1 MSTEFPEFHK
11 FFRARRTGTEHRHA
25 DCVPKNDLSEF
36 PTLASI
42 RTAME
47 ESSPNK
53 SKKPL
58 IIAVIVLLAFAAAY
72 VFALTKYKSEAENRA
87 AWLEPD
93 TQKAGENRIDVVGRI
108 VTADVIKGD
117 IVVRLEF
124 KPHGSFLAADG
135 ATLTR
140 DLELYVASATGKNVH
155 EFKKGKRMNPVEAV
169 VEIYEG
175 EPMDYPFD
183 SHTAELAF
191 FFEPAAAKG
200 GETGGDESIP
210 VAVQLGGSVA
220 GLRID
225 TDYDKENNKPDHA
238 VIDISIQRA
247 TTAMF
252 FSVFIMIAM
261 WALTFGVIFLVY
273 RVFAGHRKIEIS
285 MFSFLG
291 ALLFA
296 FPALRN
302 SQPGTPPIGTLS
314 DFIAFF
320 WAEVI
325 IALSL
330 LTVVICWLV
339 RGPGGEAK

>member
-1 MSTEFPEFHK
+1 MRPFVE
-11 FFRARRTGTEHRHA
+11 RAQRSVKLKAGAAPVQKR
-25 DCVPKNDLSEF
+25 LSDF
-36 PTLASI
+36 SSVASI
-42 RTAME
+42 RVMDET
-47 ESSPNK
+47 PK

-58 IIAVIVLLAFAAAY
+58 IIGVVLLLIFAGLY
-72 VFALTKYKSEAENRA
+72 VFVLTAYKNEGNNRA
-87 AWLEPD
+87 AELTAD
-93 TQKAGENRIDVVGRI
+93 TAKAGENRIDVSGRI
-108 VTADVIKGD
+108 VTADPLKGD
-117 IVVRLEF
+117 VVVRLEF
-124 KPHGSFLAADG
+124 TPHGSFAAGEGGTLA
-135 ATLTR
+135 R
-140 DLELYVASATGKNVH
+140 DLDLYVSSATGKNVH

-183 SHTAELAF
+183 SHEAELSF
-191 FFEPAAAKG
+191 FFEPAAKG
-200 GETGGDESIP
+200 AEAAAAESIP
-210 VAVQLGGSVA
+210 MAVEMRGSVA
-220 GLRID
+220 GLRLD
-225 TDYDKENNKPDHA
+225 TEYAKENTPDHA
-238 VIDISIQRA
+238 VIAISVQRA
-247 TTAMF
+247 STAVF

-261 WALTFGVIFLVY
+261 WALVIGVICLVY

-302 SQPGTPPIGTLS
+302 SQPGTPPIGTMS

-330 LTVVICWLV
+330 LSVVLRWLI
-339 RGPGGEAK
+339 RGPGGDAPK

>member
-1 MSTEFPEFHK
+1 
-11 FFRARRTGTEHRHA
+11 
-25 DCVPKNDLSEF
+25 
-36 PTLASI
+36 
-42 RTAME
+42 ME
-47 ESSPNK
+47 ETTK

-58 IIAVIVLLAFAAAY
+58 IVGLVLLLIFAGAY
-72 VFALTKYKSEAENRA
+72 IFVLTKYKSEGENRA
-87 AWLEPD
+87 AFLEAD
-93 TQKAGENRIDVVGRI
+93 TQKAGENRIDVSGRI
-108 VTADVIKGD
+108 VTADVMKGD
-117 IVVRLEF
+117 VVVRLEF
-124 KPHGSFLAADG
+124 TPKGSFLSADG
-135 ATLTR
+135 TTLAR

-155 EFKKGKRMNPVEAV
+155 EFKKGKRMSPIEAV

-183 SHTAELAF
+183 THTAELSF
-191 FFEPAAAKG
+191 FFEPAVKS
-200 GETGGDESIP
+200 GETGGNESIP
-210 VAVQLGGSVA
+210 VAVELRGSVA
-220 GLRID
+220 GLRMD
-225 TDYDKENNKPDHA
+225 TEYAKENAPDHT

-247 TTAMF
+247 TTAVF

-261 WALTFGVIFLVY
+261 WALAFGVLCLVF

-314 DFIAFF
+314 DFLAFF

-330 LTVVICWLV
+330 LAVVLRWLV

>member
-1 MSTEFPEFHK
+1 MDE
-11 FFRARRTGTEHRHA
+11 AR
-25 DCVPKNDLSEF
+25 
-36 PTLASI
+36 
-42 RTAME
+42 
-47 ESSPNK
+47 K
-53 SKKPL
+53 SKMPML
-58 IIAVIVLLAFAAAY
+58 VGIVLLVVFAGAY
-72 VFALTKYKSEAENRA
+72 VFVLNAYKNESNNRA
-87 AWLEPD
+87 AELVAN
-93 TQKAGENRIDVVGRI
+93 TQKAGENRIDVTGRI
-108 VTADVIKGD
+108 VTADPIKGD
-117 IVVRLEF
+117 VVVRLEF
-124 KPHGSFLAADG
+124 TPHGTFASGDG
-135 ATLTR
+135 GTLSR
-140 DLELYVASATGKNVH
+140 DLDLYVSSATGKNVH

-183 SHTAELAF
+183 KHTAELSF
-191 FFEPAAAKG
+191 FFEPAAGKG
-200 GETGGDESIP
+200 GEAGGAEAIP
-210 VAVQLGGSVA
+210 MSVELRGSVA
-220 GLRID
+220 GLRLE
-225 TDYDKENNKPDHA
+225 TEYAKENTPDHA

-247 TTAMF
+247 TTAIF

-261 WALTFGVIFLVY
+261 WALVIGVIFLVF

-302 SQPGTPPIGTLS
+302 SQPGTPPIGTMS

-330 LTVVICWLV
+330 LAVVLRWII
-339 RGPGGEAK
+339 RGPGGDAPK

>member
-1 MSTEFPEFHK
+1 MLSLIPRSTASLPNRGKRENACQDSLRSPASE
-11 FFRARRTGTEHRHA
+11 
-25 DCVPKNDLSEF
+25 PKPS
-36 PTLASI
+36 T
-42 RTAME
+42 ME
-47 ESSPNK
+47 ESTK

-58 IIAVIVLLAFAAAY
+58 LIGLLLLL
-72 VFALTKYKSEAENRA
+72 VFAGAYIFVLNKYKSEGENRA

-93 TQKAGENRIDVVGRI
+93 TQKAGENRIDVTGRI
-108 VTADVIKGD
+108 VTADVMKGD
-117 IVVRLEF
+117 VMVRLEF
-124 KPHGSFLAADG
+124 TPKGSFLSADG
-135 ATLTR
+135 TTLAR
-140 DLELYVASATGKNVH
+140 DLELYVASATGKNMH

-183 SHTAELAF
+183 AHTAELAF

-200 GETGGDESIP
+200 GEAGGNESIP
-210 VAVQLGGSVA
+210 VAVEMRGSVA
-220 GLRID
+220 GLRLD
-225 TDYDKENNKPDHA
+225 TEYAKENTPDHS
-238 VIDISIQRA
+238 IIEIGIQRA
-247 TTAMF
+247 TTAVF

-261 WALTFGVIFLVY
+261 WALTIGVICLVF

-314 DFIAFF
+314 DFLAFF

-330 LTVVICWLV
+330 LAVVLRWLI
-339 RGPGGEAK
+339 RGPGGDAPK